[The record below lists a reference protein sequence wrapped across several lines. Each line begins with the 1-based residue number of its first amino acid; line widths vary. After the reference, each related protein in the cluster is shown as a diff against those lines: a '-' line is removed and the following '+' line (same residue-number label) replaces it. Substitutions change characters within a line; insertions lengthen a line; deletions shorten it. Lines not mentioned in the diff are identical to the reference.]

1 MKRRSS
7 WPDFRPIPQFLSLF
21 GRKNQPLAK
30 VKLTAARLERNLV
43 STSGGK
49 SEMCQGQTPTKLR
62 FDGLMLAAVQMA
74 VVVVG
79 VGERQEAP
87 SVKRASVAS
96 TFVLYIARTPSSPV
110 SAELLSRDEQQ
121 MLPCFGFRMVSG
133 RPTKGGR

>member
-79 VGERQEAP
+79 VGELQEAP
-87 SVKRASVAS
+87 SAERASVAS
-96 TFVLYIARTPSSPV
+96 TFVLYIARTPSLV
-110 SAELLSRDEQQ
+110 SAGLLSRDEQQ